1 MRVKP
6 LIIKNKNN
14 ITNERKYTMKTTRR
28 IITIALALVLALSLA
43 VPALADEVTPG
54 ITVTGSG
61 TTTYKV
67 FKIFDIDV
75 VANGQKYELTADWA
89 DFTAPGYFKVENGYA
104 IWEKNTTSAADA
116 AAIAQ
121 QAKNYVTTKG
131 LTTNTTVTV
140 GQTLEVTNGYYLLV
154 PAEGPCGV
162 VLVKDTVALV
172 QEKTAAAGQPTVDKL
187 VQEDADGFFT
197 KENDADIGQE
207 FDFQV
212 TITAGVNAEKYVLHD
227 VTGQHIV
234 FLGNVRVSRDG
245 NLINNEND
253 KYYRVITNPGDECA
267 FHVEFTDELC
277 KDLAEGAK
285 LAVRYSCMLNE
296 GATYDS
302 AHGKHDNTAWLTY
315 TSANAT
321 TDKSYAYSSTYKITV
336 YKVDNADPANP
347 LSGAT
352 FILRDNVGMYYKWN
366 EDDKKVEWVPKA
378 DATSY
383 TTGADGKVEFLGV
396 DAENFHL
403 EEIGVPDGYI
413 GTTDV
418 PVSTKNGNAEII
430 VTNTLGTA
438 LPETGGMGTTVFY
451 IMGAAL
457 VMGALAVLV
466 IMKRKETNAQ

>member
-1 MRVKP
+1 
-6 LIIKNKNN
+6 
-14 ITNERKYTMKTTRR
+14 MKTTRR

-43 VPALADEVTPG
+43 VPALADEVATG
-54 ITVTGSG
+54 ITVQGSG
-61 TTTYKV
+61 STTYNV
-67 FKIFDIDV
+67 YKIFDIDI

-89 DFTAPGYFKVENGYA
+89 DFTAPGYFKIENGYA

-121 QAKNYVTTKG
+121 QAKNYVTTKD
-131 LTTNTTVTV
+131 LKTSTTVSV
-140 GQTLEVTNGYYLLV
+140 GGTINVDKGYYLLV

-162 VLVKDTVALV
+162 VLVKDKVETV

-187 VQEDADGFFT
+187 VQEDSDGFFT

-227 VTGQHIV
+227 VTGEHIA

-245 NLINNEND
+245 NLVNNEND
-253 KYYRVITNPGDECA
+253 KYYKVIPTPDDRCA

-285 LAVRYSCMLNE
+285 LAVRYTCKLNE
-296 GATYDS
+296 GATYS
-302 AHGKHDNTAWLTY
+302 QEHGKHSNTAWLTY

-321 TDKSYAYSSTYKITV
+321 TDKTYAYSTTYKVTV
-336 YKVDNADPANP
+336 YKVDNAKPANP

-352 FILRDNVGMYYKWN
+352 FILRDNIGMYYKWN
-366 EDDKKVEWVPKA
+366 DSLKKVEWVSKA

-418 PVSTKNGNAEII
+418 AVSTKNGNAEVT